1 MKGGKVFPK
10 RKPNVH
16 MLKFFEKKNAASRE
30 EIEFRNR
37 LLEDLEFISNRL
49 ERIRESFDMTAEPE
63 LVDSLIF
70 EEKAMRS
77 RYDYLIRI
85 AKENNIKCRIGLR
98 K

>member
-1 MKGGKVFPK
+1 
-10 RKPNVH
+10 
-16 MLKFFEKKNAASRE
+16 MLKFFEKKAAASKE
-30 EIEFRNR
+30 ETEFRNR

-85 AKENNIKCRIGLR
+85 AKENNIKCYLEI
-98 K
+98 

>member
-1 MKGGKVFPK
+1 
-10 RKPNVH
+10 
-16 MLKFFEKKNAASRE
+16 MLKFFEKKAAASKE
-30 EIEFRNR
+30 E
-37 LLEDLEFISNRL
+37 
-49 ERIRESFDMTAEPE
+49 TEPE

>member
-1 MKGGKVFPK
+1 M
-10 RKPNVH
+10 NVH
-16 MLKFFEKKNAASRE
+16 MLKFFEKKDTASRE
-30 EIEFRNR
+30 EIEFRNQ

-49 ERIRESFDMTAEPE
+49 ARIRESFDMTAEPE

-70 EEKAMRS
+70 EEKAMKS